1 MCLQHGQTALHIASI
16 EGALD
21 SVRTL
26 IRAKADV
33 NAVDPVRIKVDNY
46 WAVLP
51 PCKKKVNAASIPVF
65 TECLFVGWMHPPAL
79 GCFNESYPSCKG
91 VVAL

>member
-1 MCLQHGQTALHIASI
+1 MIFVSVCLQHGQTALHIASI

-33 NAVDPVRIKVDNY
+33 NAVDLVDN
-46 WAVLP
+46 
-51 PCKKKVNAASIPVF
+51 
-65 TECLFVGWMHPPAL
+65 
-79 GCFNESYPSCKG
+79 
-91 VVAL
+91 